1 LADLSFAPYRRVDVT
16 QCAVEQEGVEKVEMR
31 VLGRTG
37 VTVSKLCFGAGMF
50 GYFGNADEAECIR
63 MVRRALDAGINYFD
77 TSDVYSHGE
86 SETLLGK
93 AIAGVRDDVVLA
105 TKFSLPMTGDPNH
118 RGNSRRWI
126 MQAAENSLRR
136 LGTDY
141 IDLYQVHRP
150 DDTTDI
156 DETLGALGDLVRA
169 GKVRMLGSSTFPAE
183 QIVEAQ
189 WVAQQ
194 RGRERFRVE
203 QPPYSIFARRIE
215 ADVLPTCQRYG
226 MGVVVWS
233 PLSQGWLTGKWR
245 RGQEPSDTNRQKLQ
259 PHLYDMGRAD
269 NQRKLDLVERLV
281 AVADEAGI
289 SLMHMAIAFTC
300 AHPAVTSSI
309 IGPRTLDQ
317 LEGLLAGA
325 DVTLSDDVLE
335 AIDTIVA
342 PGLTVSRDDDGYVA
356 PEITDAR
363 LRRRAFVKAAHEPA
377 RETVRNIEAYREA
390 KGKA

>member
-1 LADLSFAPYRRVDVT
+1 MEL
-16 QCAVEQEGVEKVEMR
+16 R

-37 VTVSKLCFGAGMF
+37 VRVSKLCFGAGMF
-50 GYFGNADEAECIR
+50 GYFGNEDEASCIR

-86 SETLLGK
+86 SETILGK
-93 AIAGVRDDVVLA
+93 ALAGVRDEVVLA
-105 TKFSLPMTGDPNH
+105 TKFSLPMDANPNH
-118 RGNSRRWI
+118 KGNSRRWI
-126 MQAAENSLRR
+126 LREVENSLRR

-150 DDTTDI
+150 DDATDI
-156 DETLGALGDLVRA
+156 DETLGALSDLVRA

-189 WVAQQ
+189 WTARE

-233 PLSQGWLTGKWR
+233 PLSQGWLSGKWR
-245 RGQEPSDTNRQKLQ
+245 RGAQATDTNRQKLQ
-259 PHLYDMGRAD
+259 PHLYDMNRPD
-269 NQRKLDLVERLV
+269 NQRKLDLVEALA
-281 AVADEAGI
+281 AVAADAGI
-289 SLMHMAIAFTC
+289 SLMHLAIAFTC
-300 AHPAVTSSI
+300 AHPAVTASI
-309 IGPRTLDQ
+309 IGPRTEEQ

-325 DVTLSDDVLE
+325 DVTLSDDVLD
-335 AIDTIVA
+335 AIDRIVP
-342 PGLTVSRDDDGYVA
+342 PGVTVSRDDDGYVA
-356 PEITDAR
+356 PEISDAR
-363 LRRRAFVKAAHEPA
+363 LRRRAAASGAHEPA
-377 RETVRNIEAYREA
+377 RETVRNIEAYRE
-390 KGKA
+390 KRGKA

>member
-1 LADLSFAPYRRVDVT
+1 M
-16 QCAVEQEGVEKVEMR
+16 EMR

-37 VTVSKLCFGAGMF
+37 VSVSKLCFGAGMF
-50 GYFGNADEAECIR
+50 GYFGNADAAECAR

-93 AIAGVRDDVVLA
+93 AIAGVRDEVVLA
-105 TKFSLPMTGDPNH
+105 TKFSLPMSGDPNH

-126 MQAAENSLRR
+126 HRALENSLRR
-136 LGTDY
+136 LGTDHV
-141 IDLYQVHRP
+141 DLYQVHRP
-150 DDTTDI
+150 DDSTDI
-156 DETLGALGDLVRA
+156 DETLGALSDLVRA

-189 WVAQQ
+189 WTAKE

-233 PLSQGWLTGKWR
+233 PLSQGWLSGKWR
-245 RGQEPSDTNRQKLQ
+245 RGETPSDTNRQKLQ
-259 PHLYDMGRAD
+259 PHLYDMERAD
-269 NQRKLDLVERLV
+269 NQRKLDLVERLD
-281 AVADEAGI
+281 AIAREAGL
-289 SLMHMAIAFTC
+289 SLLHMAIAFTC

-309 IGPRTLDQ
+309 IGPRTFEQ

-325 DVTLSDDVLE
+325 DVTLADDVLD
-335 AIDTIVA
+335 AIDRVVA
-342 PGLTVSRDDDGYVA
+342 PGTTVSRDDDGYVA
-356 PEITDAR
+356 PEISDPR
-363 LRRRAFVKAAHEPA
+363 LRRRPAAKPMHEPA
-377 RETVRNIEAYREA
+377 RETLRNIEAYRA
-390 KGKA
+390 AQGKA

>member
-1 LADLSFAPYRRVDVT
+1 
-16 QCAVEQEGVEKVEMR
+16 MR

-37 VTVSKLCFGAGMF
+37 VSVSKLCFGAGMF
-50 GYFGNADEAECIR
+50 GYFGNEDAAECAR
-63 MVRRALDAGINYFD
+63 MVDRAIDAGINYFD

-93 AIAGVRDDVVLA
+93 ALKGKRDEVVLA
-105 TKFSLPMTGDPNH
+105 TKFSLPMTDDPNQ
-118 RGNSRRWI
+118 RGSSRRWI
-126 MQAAENSLRR
+126 VREVEASLKR
-136 LGTDY
+136 LDTDY

-150 DDTTDI
+150 DASTDI
-156 DETLGALGDLVRA
+156 DETLGALSDLVRA

-189 WVAQQ
+189 WVAQR

-215 ADVLPTCQRYG
+215 ADILPTCQRYG

-245 RGQEPSDTNRQKLQ
+245 RDAPPNDTNRQNLQ
-259 PHLYDMGRAD
+259 PHLYDMSRPD
-269 NQRKLDLVERLV
+269 NQRKLDLIEQLD
-281 AVADEAGI
+281 AVASEAGI

-300 AHPAVTSSI
+300 AHPAVTSAI
-309 IGPRTLDQ
+309 IGPRTFDQ

-325 DVTLSDDVLE
+325 EVELGDDVLD
-335 AIDTIVA
+335 AIDAIVP
-342 PGLTVSRDDDGYVA
+342 PGVTVSRDDDGYVA
-356 PEITDAR
+356 PEIADKT
-363 LRRRAFVKAAHEPA
+363 LRRRQAHRELHESA
-377 RETVRNIEAYREA
+377 RETLQNIEAYRA
-390 KGKA
+390 QKGKD

>member
-1 LADLSFAPYRRVDVT
+1 M
-16 QCAVEQEGVEKVEMR
+16 EMR

-50 GYFGNADEAECIR
+50 GYFGNEDAAECER
-63 MVRRALDAGINYFD
+63 MVHRALDAGINYFD

-86 SETLLGK
+86 SETILGK
-93 AIAGVRDDVVLA
+93 ALAGVRREVVLA
-105 TKFSLPMTGDPNH
+105 TKFSLPMSGDPNH

-126 MQAAENSLRR
+126 QRAAEDSLRR
-136 LGTDY
+136 LGTDV

-150 DDTTDI
+150 DDATDI
-156 DETLGALGDLVRA
+156 DETLGALSDLVRA

-245 RGQEPSDTNRQKLQ
+245 RGQPASDTNRQKLQ
-259 PHLYDMGRAD
+259 PHLYDMERAD
-269 NQRKLDLVERLV
+269 NQRKLDLVEQLS
-281 AVADEAGI
+281 AVADAAGI

-300 AHPAVTSSI
+300 AHPAVTSAI
-309 IGPRTLDQ
+309 IGPRTLGQ

-325 DVTLSDDVLE
+325 DVTLSDDVLD
-335 AIDTIVA
+335 AIDAIVA
-342 PGLTVSRDDDGYVA
+342 PGLTVSRDDDGFVA
-356 PEITDAR
+356 PEISNAR
-363 LRRRAFVKAAHEPA
+363 LRRRASARPAHEPA
-377 RETVRNIEAYREA
+377 RETVRNIEAYRQA

>member
-1 LADLSFAPYRRVDVT
+1 M
-16 QCAVEQEGVEKVEMR
+16 EMR

-37 VTVSKLCFGAGMF
+37 VSVSKLCFGAGMF
-50 GYFGNADEAECIR
+50 GYFGNADEAECAR

-86 SETLLGK
+86 SETILGK
-93 AIAGVRDDVVLA
+93 ALKGVRDDVVLA
-105 TKFSLPMTGDPNH
+105 TKFSLPMDGNPNH

-126 MQAAENSLRR
+126 MQEVDRSLAR
-136 LGTDY
+136 LGTDW

-150 DDTTDI
+150 DDSADI
-156 DETLGALGDLVRA
+156 DETLGALSDLVRA

-189 WVAQQ
+189 WVSQS
-194 RGRERFRVE
+194 RGRERFRCE

-245 RGQEPSDTNRQKLQ
+245 RGQKPNDTNRQNLQ
-259 PHLYDMGRAD
+259 PHLYDMNRPD
-269 NQRKLDLVERLV
+269 NQRKLDLVEQLA
-281 AVADEAGI
+281 AVADQAGI

-309 IGPRTLDQ
+309 IGPRTFEQ

-325 DVTLSDDVLE
+325 DVVLGDDVLD
-335 AIDTIVA
+335 AIDAIVA
-342 PGLTVSRDDDGYVA
+342 PGQTVSRDDDGYVA
-356 PEITDAR
+356 PEISDKR
-363 LRRRAFVKAAHEPA
+363 LRRRAGASQLHENA
-377 RETVRNIEAYREA
+377 RETLKNIEAYREQ
-390 KGKA
+390 KGR

>member
-1 LADLSFAPYRRVDVT
+1 M
-16 QCAVEQEGVEKVEMR
+16 EMR

-37 VTVSKLCFGAGMF
+37 VSVSKLCFGAGMF
-50 GYFGNADEAECIR
+50 GYFGNEDAAECAR
-63 MVRRALDAGINYFD
+63 MVDRAIDAGINYFD

-93 AIAGVRDDVVLA
+93 ALKGKRDEVVLA
-105 TKFSLPMTGDPNH
+105 TKFSLPMTDDPNQ

-126 MQAAENSLRR
+126 VREVEASLKR
-136 LGTDY
+136 LDTDY

-150 DDTTDI
+150 DASTDI
-156 DETLGALGDLVRA
+156 DETLGALSDLVRA

-189 WVAQQ
+189 WVAQR

-215 ADVLPTCQRYG
+215 ADILPTCQRYG

-245 RGQEPSDTNRQKLQ
+245 RDAPPNDTNRQNLQ
-259 PHLYDMGRAD
+259 PHLYDMSRPD
-269 NQRKLDLVERLV
+269 NQRKLDLIEQLD
-281 AVADEAGI
+281 AVASEAGI

-300 AHPAVTSSI
+300 AHPAVTSAI
-309 IGPRTLDQ
+309 IGPRTFDQ

-325 DVTLSDDVLE
+325 EVELGDDLLD
-335 AIDTIVA
+335 AIDAIVP
-342 PGLTVSRDDDGYVA
+342 PGVTVSRDDDGYVA
-356 PEITDAR
+356 PEIVDKT
-363 LRRRAFVKAAHEPA
+363 LRRRQAHRELHESA
-377 RETVRNIEAYREA
+377 RETLQNIEAYRA
-390 KGKA
+390 QKGKD

>member
-1 LADLSFAPYRRVDVT
+1 M
-16 QCAVEQEGVEKVEMR
+16 EMR
-31 VLGRTG
+31 ALGRTG
-37 VTVSKLCFGAGMF
+37 VSVSKLCFGAGMF
-50 GYFGNADEAECIR
+50 GYFGNEDAAECAR
-63 MVRRALDAGINYFD
+63 MVDRAIDAGINYFD

-93 AIAGVRDDVVLA
+93 ALKGKRDEVVLA
-105 TKFSLPMTGDPNH
+105 TKFSLPMTDDPNQ

-126 MQAAENSLRR
+126 VREVEASLKR
-136 LGTDY
+136 LDTDY

-150 DDTTDI
+150 DTATDI
-156 DETLGALGDLVRA
+156 DETLGALSDLVRA

-245 RGQEPSDTNRQKLQ
+245 RDAPPNDTNRQNLQ
-259 PHLYDMGRAD
+259 PHLYDMSRPD
-269 NQRKLDLVERLV
+269 NQHKLDLIEQLD
-281 AVADEAGI
+281 AVAGEAGI

-300 AHPAVTSSI
+300 AHPAVTSAI

-325 DVTLSDDVLE
+325 EVELGDDVLD
-335 AIDTIVA
+335 AIDAIA
-342 PGLTVSRDDDGYVA
+342 PPGVTVSRDDDGYVA
-356 PEITDAR
+356 PEISDKT
-363 LRRRAFVKAAHEPA
+363 LRRRRTGAGLHDSA
-377 RETVRNIEAYREA
+377 RETLQNIEAYRA
-390 KGKA
+390 QKGKD

>member
-1 LADLSFAPYRRVDVT
+1 M
-16 QCAVEQEGVEKVEMR
+16 EMR

-37 VTVSKLCFGAGMF
+37 VSVSKLCFGAGMF
-50 GYFGNADEAECIR
+50 GYFGNADEAECAR

-86 SETLLGK
+86 SETILGK
-93 AIAGVRDDVVLA
+93 ALKGVRDDVVLA
-105 TKFSLPMTGDPNH
+105 TKFSLPMDGNPNH

-126 MQAAENSLRR
+126 MQEVDRSLAR
-136 LGTDY
+136 LGTDW

-150 DDTTDI
+150 DDSVDI
-156 DETLGALGDLVRA
+156 DETLGALSDLVRA

-189 WVAQQ
+189 WVSQS
-194 RGRERFRVE
+194 RGRERFRCE

-245 RGQEPSDTNRQKLQ
+245 RGQKPNDTNRQNLQ
-259 PHLYDMGRAD
+259 PHLYDMNRPD
-269 NQRKLDLVERLV
+269 NQRKLDLVEQLA
-281 AVADEAGI
+281 AVADQAGI

-309 IGPRTLDQ
+309 IGPRTFEQ

-325 DVTLSDDVLE
+325 DVVLGDDVLD
-335 AIDTIVA
+335 AIDAIVA
-342 PGLTVSRDDDGYVA
+342 PGQTVSRDDDGYVA
-356 PEITDAR
+356 PEISDKR
-363 LRRRAFVKAAHEPA
+363 LRRRAGASQLHENA
-377 RETVRNIEAYREA
+377 RETLKNIEAYREQ
-390 KGKA
+390 KGR

>member
-1 LADLSFAPYRRVDVT
+1 
-16 QCAVEQEGVEKVEMR
+16 MR

-37 VTVSKLCFGAGMF
+37 VSVSKLCFGAGMF
-50 GYFGNADEAECIR
+50 GYFGNGDEAECSR

-86 SETLLGK
+86 SETILGK
-93 AIAGVRDDVVLA
+93 ALAGVRDEVVLA
-105 TKFSLPMTGDPNH
+105 TKFSLPMSGDPNQ
-118 RGNSRRWI
+118 RGSSRRWI
-126 MQAAENSLRR
+126 VRAAENSLRR
-136 LGTDY
+136 LGTDH
-141 IDLYQVHRP
+141 IDLYQAHRP
-150 DDTTDI
+150 DDTADI
-156 DETLGALGDLVRA
+156 DDTLSALSDLVHA

-189 WVAQQ
+189 WTAQA

-245 RGQEPSDTNRQKLQ
+245 RGQRPEDTNRQKLQ
-259 PHLYDMGRAD
+259 PHLYDMERAD
-269 NQRKLDLVERLV
+269 NQRKLDLVERLDVV
-281 AVADEAGI
+281 AREAGL
-289 SLMHMAIAFTC
+289 SLMHMAIAFSC
-300 AHPAVTSSI
+300 AHPAVTASI

-325 DVTLSDDVLE
+325 DVTLSDDVLD
-335 AIDTIVA
+335 AIDAVVA

-356 PEITDAR
+356 PDITNAR
-363 LRRRAFVKAAHEPA
+363 LRRRAFVRAPHSPD
-377 RETVRNIEAYREA
+377 RETLRNIEAYREA